1 MLPKKDNVRG
11 VVTDMNNLGSES
23 EGNWWW
29 ESGICDSDIAVILG
43 PLGKG
48 GAGYGN
54 MQGDGQHGVSLATCA
69 GLS

>member
-1 MLPKKDNVRG
+1 MLPEKDNVRG

-48 GAGYGN
+48 GAGYGTHKE
-54 MQGDGQHGVSLATCA
+54 MVSMACPWPRV
-69 GLS
+69 